1 MTETVYALY
10 PVFLADPETRS
21 VFSDPDDRAR
31 ATREVEDLFKRL
43 GDRVTLRGSYSTV
56 GFRADADL
64 MLWLVGSTPEDVQ
77 QALVEFRRTEI
88 GSFLELTWSFMGVV
102 KPAEFAAD
110 HQPAFVKGDP
120 AKDYLCVYPFVRTPE
135 WYLLPSEERAQMLRD
150 HGVTGRE
157 YAEVVGNTT
166 SAFGL
171 GDWEW
176 LLAFESP
183 QLDMIVDVIRLLRNT
198 EARRFTK
205 EEVPF
210 VTGIRKSLAACIDD
224 CC

>member
-1 MTETVYALY
+1 MTDTVYTLY

-21 VFSDPDDRAR
+21 LFADPDDRAR
-31 ATREVEDLFKRL
+31 ATREVEDVFKRL

-64 MLWLVGSTPEDVQ
+64 MLWLVGPSAEDVQ
-77 QALVEFRRTEI
+77 NALVEFRRTEI
-88 GSFLELTWSFMGVV
+88 GGFLEQTWSFMGVV
-102 KPAEFAAD
+102 KPAEFSAD
-110 HQPAFVKGDP
+110 HLPAFAKGDP
-120 AKDYLCVYPFVRTPE
+120 PKDYLCVYPFVRTPE

-157 YAEVVGNTT
+157 YADVVGNTT

-176 LLAFESP
+176 ILAFESP
-183 QLDMIVDVIRLLRNT
+183 ELDMIVDVIRVLRNT

-210 VTGIRKSLAACIDD
+210 VTGIRKPLAACIDD